1 MRQHPEGTEGE
12 LEHQGIKKGVRC
24 LTQWLSKGLAVS
36 IFLAFLL
43 LIAYGLSPLCPELA
57 FESSVSNTAPF
68 RDSRITIDNPYTGGI
83 PFKGQLHAHT
93 TNSDGSLSPVELATL
108 YKDSG
113 YHFLAITDHG
123 HLTQNPNVPGII
135 HLNGMEMKTNEG
147 HIMVYGVRS
156 RIWHSEWSMVSDDR
170 AQRTINTVA
179 DSRGLSGLA
188 HPNAPAV
195 LWTNEEIGSLSGFAF
210 IEVCNGDS
218 EAEDKWDYALSNTS
232 LRKVWGTAVDDF
244 HRLEHLNK
252 GWVVVYA
259 HELSVCS
266 ILCSLSMG
274 NFYAT
279 QGPDMNISVS
289 DTTITIAVSDPS
301 SITWKG
307 CNGII
312 RSDKGKMLST
322 YKPDGTEKY
331 IRVVIIRDS
340 DGKKAWSQPLFTHK

>member
-1 MRQHPEGTEGE
+1 MASVFDG
-12 LEHQGIKKGVRC
+12 LKKII
-24 LTQWLSKGLAVS
+24 TKGLALS
-36 IFLAFLL
+36 ILLAFLL
-43 LIAYGLSPLCPELA
+43 FIAYFVAYSLSPLCPELA
-57 FESSVSNTAPF
+57 FESSVSYTASFP
-68 RDSRITIDNPYTGGI
+68 DSRTTIDNPYTGGT

-123 HLTQNPNVPGII
+123 RLTQNPNVPGII
-135 HLNGMEMKTNEG
+135 HLNGIEMRANEG

-156 RIWHSEWSMVSDDR
+156 KPWSSEGWPTIVSDDR
-170 AQRTINTVA
+170 AQRIINAVA
-179 DSRGLSGLA
+179 DSRGISGLA
-188 HPNAPAV
+188 HPNAPAG
-195 LWTNEEIGSLSGFAF
+195 LWTNDEMSSISGFSF

-218 EAEDKWDYALSNTS
+218 EAEDKWDYALSNPS
-232 LRKVWGTAVDDF
+232 LRRVWGTAVDDF
-244 HRLEHLNK
+244 HWLEQLNK

-259 HELSVCS
+259 RELSACS
-266 ILCSLSMG
+266 ILYSLSMG

-289 DTTITIAVSDPS
+289 GTTITATVSDPS

-312 RSDKGKMLST
+312 RTDKGKMLST

-340 DGKKAWSQPLFTHK
+340 DGEKAWSQPLFIHK